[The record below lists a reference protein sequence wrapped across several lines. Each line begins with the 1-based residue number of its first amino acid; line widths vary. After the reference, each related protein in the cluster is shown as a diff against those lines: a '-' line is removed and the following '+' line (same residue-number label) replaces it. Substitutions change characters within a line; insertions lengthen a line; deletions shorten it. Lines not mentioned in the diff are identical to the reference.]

1 MVVAAVA
8 VVLLFVNIFLVARI
22 KTGTGHQALV
32 PDAVLATELTR
43 IYTERGTKATVVLP
57 DSSKVWLNSDTEI
70 EYVADFKGNTRDVS
84 LKGEAYFE
92 DKKDSLKPMMIRIA
106 DGYAIKVLGTKL
118 HVKSY
123 PNDNVSKTTLIS
135 GNIKVVFPADAQ
147 GKVNEISLKPSQT
160 LLLGDVS
167 KPQTVA
173 SPQRQISKD
182 VAWKEGELVF
192 DKTPM
197 AEVVKML
204 ERWHGTRIL
213 VENSQFYNHK
223 LTATFKTESIIQI
236 LEVINMLTGI
246 KYQIDFFIFK
256 NRATLMIDTSG
267 VPLHKRGYRPETVDA
282 PIRETLAAA
291 MVKIA
296 RPRENVLL
304 WDPFCGSGTIAIEAA
319 ISYQATVLR
328 QILVNIAIGDVN
340 GM

>member
-1 MVVAAVA
+1 MQEVREIEQWISQSEENRRYASELKMLMVLSSMPLQQAPSNIRLPHVGRFGRKISRRVPFMVVAAVA

-22 KTGTGHQALV
+22 KTGTGHQELV

-92 DKKDSLKPMMIRIA
+92 VKKDSLKPMMIRIA

-147 GKVNEISLKPSQT
+147 GKVKEISLKPSQT

-167 KPQTVA
+167 KPHTVA

-204 ERWHGTRIL
+204 ER
-213 VENSQFYNHK
+213 
-223 LTATFKTESIIQI
+223 
-236 LEVINMLTGI
+236 
-246 KYQIDFFIFK
+246 
-256 NRATLMIDTSG
+256 
-267 VPLHKRGYRPETVDA
+267 
-282 PIRETLAAA
+282 
-291 MVKIA
+291 
-296 RPRENVLL
+296 
-304 WDPFCGSGTIAIEAA
+304 
-319 ISYQATVLR
+319 
-328 QILVNIAIGDVN
+328 
-340 GM
+340 

>member
-1 MVVAAVA
+1 MTKEKLIKFFNGDASLQEVREIEQWIAQSEENRRYASELKMLIVLSSMPQQKAPLHNRLPLGVMSGRRLSGRRLPFVAVAAVA

-22 KTGTGHQALV
+22 KNGITLSTPVA
-32 PDAVLATELTR
+32 DAVLATELTR

-92 DKKDSLKPMMIRIA
+92 VKKDSLKPMVIKIA
-106 DGYAIKVLGTKL
+106 DGYSIKVLGTKL

-147 GKVNEISLKPSQT
+147 GKVKEISLKPSET
-160 LLLGDVS
+160 FLWGSAS
-167 KPQTVA
+167 KPETVA
-173 SPQRQISKD
+173 RPEKQISRD

-197 AEVVKML
+197 AEVIKML
-204 ERWHGTRIL
+204 ERWHGTRIV
-213 VENSQFYNHK
+213 VENSKLYNHK
-223 LTATFKTESIIQI
+223 LSATFKTESIIQI

-246 KYQIDFFIFK
+246 KYQIKD
-256 NRATLMIDTSG
+256 D
-267 VPLHKRGYRPETVDA
+267 
-282 PIRETLAAA
+282 
-291 MVKIA
+291 
-296 RPRENVLL
+296 NVV
-304 WDPFCGSGTIAIEAA
+304 
-319 ISYQATVLR
+319 VL
-328 QILVNIAIGDVN
+328 N
-340 GM
+340 